1 MYAQVLHDLVW
12 NLVFAI
18 SLSGLR
24 LGPFRRV
31 ILHVSDFL
39 RKRGLLV
46 FLIIIKSAIHVY
58 GTFFGPHHLLIVY
71 DFDHI

>member
-39 RKRGLLV
+39 RKRCLLV
-46 FLIIIKSAIHVY
+46 FLIIIKSTIHVY
-58 GTFFGPHHLLIVY
+58 GTFFGPHLHIVY

>member
-1 MYAQVLHDLVW
+1 MYAQVLHNLVW
-12 NLVFAI
+12 NLIFAV
-18 SLSGLR
+18 SLSCLR
-24 LGPFRRV
+24 PFRRV

-46 FLIIIKSAIHVY
+46 FLIIIKSTIHVY
-58 GTFFGPHHLLIVY
+58 GTFFGTHHLLIVH